1 MIEPICFIAGFIVGI
16 SLWFY
21 NDIKFNPYRKG
32 YADGYADGYEEA
44 FRYIK
49 EELEKRRAE

>member
-21 NDIKFNPYRKG
+21 NDIKYNPYRK
-32 YADGYADGYEEA
+32 GYADGYEEA

-49 EELEKRRAE
+49 EELEKRRTK